1 MRATNRPHGVPGG
14 KPPLLLTSPSKPAPT
29 RRRKA
34 PEHNGRLRWRS
45 SPLRRS
51 SPPRRGSTSKASSV
65 FFFVGRAACRA
76 EARTDFHCSA
86 LHFFFSLPSLGLL
99 SLPFLRCANSPL
111 SNTAF
116 ARHESRIVRL
126 FPLPRA
132 PSHQRDEAQKS
143 RSEERR
149 NNLDHLRSSVHQ
161 KKRSPFPLLPSLLH
175 LSPHRSDYLFKVRG
189 SPARSEWDGRG
200 ALERSLGGARVFSQ
214 AFPSFHRSMPPLKT
228 KQTNKKQTNSSCSSA
243 TRASAS
249 RACCS
254 ASPTTPT
261 LSRTSQRSAW
271 TL

>member
-1 MRATNRPHGVPGG
+1 MALVAASALVAAAARVDIE
-14 KPPLLLTSPSKPAPT
+14 SKQ
-29 RRRKA
+29 R
-34 PEHNGRLRWRS
+34 
-45 SPLRRS
+45 
-51 SPPRRGSTSKASSV
+51 
-65 FFFVGRAACRA
+65 FFFFDGRAACRA

-228 KQTNKKQTNSSCSSA
+228 KQTNKKQTA
-243 TRASAS
+243 PAHRRLGRRQVVPAAPL
-249 RACCS
+249 RRRH
-254 ASPTTPT
+254 
-261 LSRTSQRSAW
+261 LH
-271 TL
+271 

>member
-99 SLPFLRCANSPL
+99 SLPFLRCASSPL

-175 LSPHRSDYLFKVRG
+175 
-189 SPARSEWDGRG
+189 
-200 ALERSLGGARVFSQ
+200 SLPTAV
-214 AFPSFHRSMPPLKT
+214 T
-228 KQTNKKQTNSSCSSA
+228 ISS
-243 TRASAS
+243 R
-249 RACCS
+249 
-254 ASPTTPT
+254 
-261 LSRTSQRSAW
+261 
-271 TL
+271 